1 MNCSKTLPII
11 PRDCEGNI
19 GGVKEIYVANKSAV
33 GDMFII
39 ENDGSTFD
47 ENSSLGNVFVRYVV
61 PRGAAT
67 FGTTSVINRETGAN
81 YFDNTVVI
89 ALNKLSPDG
98 KYALTLSGLS
108 LGEFVIVVRDNND
121 VLHLVGFVGEGAMAT
136 DGSSTTGAAF
146 TDRNGET
153 ITLTASEPTPAPVN
167 SWDNLGSFIE
177 ENTKS

>member
-19 GGVKEIYVANKSAV
+19 GGVKEIYVANKSKADTV
-33 GDMFII
+33 FVVLD
-39 ENDGSTFD
+39 DGTFD
-47 ENSSLGNVFVRYVV
+47 ETGSNTPRFVRYIM

-98 KYALTLSGLS
+98 KYVKTLEGLS
-108 LGEFVIVVRDNND
+108 LGEFIIVVRDNND

-167 SWDNLGSFIE
+167 SWENLGAYIE
-177 ENTKS
+177 ENTRS